1 VVLERPFLTYILIAA
16 GLLIAAVIRAYLKKR
31 SRLTGFFRFA
41 SGVEVTF
48 IALLL
53 FSLIFFGCLQIV
65 LRNFYHRGIIWA
77 DPLMRHIVLWLGCLG
92 AAYATSKMRH
102 INIDV
107 FTRFLPKG
115 LLRIR
120 NKIIFLATA
129 IAASILGFAALKLVL
144 DEKSFGEEAFLGVGV
159 WLLQLV
165 LPVAFFLIAYRSL
178 LNLLVPPDDSPAE
191 WDDFA
196 GLEGGNSAAAAD
208 HAGGD
213 SSSETP
219 REDGDPN
226 AGTDH
231 AGEDSATETHRTG
244 GGGKEGPAN

>member
-1 VVLERPFLTYILIAA
+1 MERPFLIYILIAT
-16 GLLIAAVIRAYLKKR
+16 GILIAAIIRAQLKKR
-31 SRLTGFFRFA
+31 SRLTGFFRFT
-41 SGVEVTF
+41 GGLEITF

-53 FSLIFFGCLQIV
+53 FALVFFGCLQIV

-92 AAYATSKMRH
+92 AAFATTKMRH

-107 FTRFLPKG
+107 FTRLLPPK

-144 DEKSFGEEAFLGVGV
+144 DEKSFGEQAFLGVDI
-159 WLLQLV
+159 WLLQVV

-178 LNLLVPPDDSPAE
+178 LNMMVPPDVSTVD
-191 WDDFA
+191 WDDFSD
-196 GLEGGNSAAAAD
+196 LENGGWDGSVDIGGHGA
-208 HAGGD
+208 GD
-213 SSSETP
+213 SQDDD
-219 REDGDPN
+219 DGNNGD
-226 AGTDH
+226 
-231 AGEDSATETHRTG
+231 GEEEAKD
-244 GGGKEGPAN
+244 